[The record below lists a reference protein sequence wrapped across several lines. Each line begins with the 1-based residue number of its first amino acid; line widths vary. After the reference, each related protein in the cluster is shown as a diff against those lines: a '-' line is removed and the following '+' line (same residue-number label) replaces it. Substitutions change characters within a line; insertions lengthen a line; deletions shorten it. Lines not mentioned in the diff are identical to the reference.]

1 MGNRQTSER
10 ADIVHAPGFGIVSRL
25 AELLKE
31 CRLIQRWL
39 THVGVATSHPLAL
52 AAVTAFVAV
61 WLIFDH
67 SSFDWHAAA
76 TVATLLM
83 TVFIRR
89 AERRDT
95 QAIHA
100 KLDELLRAEG
110 KARNELTA
118 LDDKEPEEIIEHRD
132 EERASQ

>member
-1 MGNRQTSER
+1 M
-10 ADIVHAPGFGIVSRL
+10 
-25 AELLKE
+25 
-31 CRLIQRWL
+31 IQRWL

-52 AAVTAFVAV
+52 VAVTAFVAV

-67 SSFDWHAAA
+67 RSFDWHAAA

-95 QAIHA
+95 QAVHA

>member
-1 MGNRQTSER
+1 M
-10 ADIVHAPGFGIVSRL
+10 P
-25 AELLKE
+25 
-31 CRLIQRWL
+31 
-39 THVGVATSHPLAL
+39 
-52 AAVTAFVAV
+52 AV
-61 WLIFDH
+61 
-67 SSFDWHAAA
+67 A

-83 TVFIRR
+83 TVFIER

-110 KARNELTA
+110 HARNELTT

-132 EERASQ
+132 QERD

>member
-1 MGNRQTSER
+1 M
-10 ADIVHAPGFGIVSRL
+10 
-25 AELLKE
+25 
-31 CRLIQRWL
+31 IQRWL
-39 THVGVATSHPLAL
+39 TQVGVATSHPLAL
-52 AAVTAFVAV
+52 AAVAAFVAF

-67 SSFDWHAAA
+67 SSLDWHAAA

-83 TVFIRR
+83 TVFIQR

-110 KARNELTA
+110 KARNELTQ
-118 LDDKEPEEIIEHRD
+118 LDDQEPEEIIEHRD
-132 EERASQ
+132 QERANSERSVKE